1 MEAENAMTAY
11 KGRKCRPGEQCLAS
25 LDRLP
30 KELLLI
36 VAEFLNPEEVLALS
50 STCRYIAWVLAW
62 LARPRV
68 KLRYPRVLEMNFS
81 QERRIVLAQL
91 GLLSRVL
98 KRFRRGRVVI
108 DDDGYAVT
116 SVTYA
121 PGLLFLRDTIIMRLP
136 HLFAPIAA
144 TLTADQIRSP
154 MNGSTLEQIA
164 RHRGYLK
171 VVKIIQA
178 LPRGALP

>member
-1 MEAENAMTAY
+1 MEAGNAMTAY
-11 KGRKCRPGEQCLAS
+11 KGRKCRPGEEDLAS

-36 VAEFLNPEEVLALS
+36 VAEFLNPEDVLAFAG
-50 STCRYIAWVLAW
+50 TCRYVRWVLAS
-62 LARPRV
+62 LARPCV
-68 KLRYPRVLEMNFS
+68 ELRYPDFNRTTFMEDR
-81 QERRIVLAQL
+81 QAVLAQL
-91 GLLSRVL
+91 GVLSSVL
-98 KRFRRGRVVI
+98 GLFRCGQFVI
-108 DDDGYAVT
+108 HDDGHRHYGA
-116 SVTYA
+116 SR
-121 PGLLFLRDTIIMRLP
+121 LFLRDTINMRLP

-154 MNGSTLEQIA
+154 MNGSTLEDIA
-164 RHRGYLK
+164 RRRGYLK